1 MKMKNIVDAINKASR
16 SIANVFGLQS
26 LQYRQLKNVIMS
38 NLPDVMV
45 STAKKG
51 YLRLSKSKQ
60 SLRGLSYIESDVNE
74 VMNFLKGVDRLDK
87 NGKRMPFTPLQLAK
101 MLDPTM
107 TASRLA
113 SPTDLQRIRT
123 ISMGMA
129 ATEDI
134 VEDYYDAKEDVIDSR
149 TREYLRQLYRD
160 RKGLKDEAAEEAY
173 IKACNAVRDA
183 LINQSNNYADI
194 IAKETA
200 ASKAA
205 YQTPTTLAE
214 TYGNQMG
221 GIIKK

>member
-1 MKMKNIVDAINKASR
+1 MKMKNVVDAINRASR

-45 STAKKG
+45 SKAEKG

-87 NGKRMPFTPLQLAK
+87 NGRRMPFTPLQLAK
-101 MLDPTM
+101 RLDPTM
-107 TASRLA
+107 TARRLA
-113 SPTDLQRIRT
+113 SPADLQRIRT

-149 TREYLRQLYRD
+149 TREYLRQLYKD

-173 IKACNAVRDA
+173 IKACNAVREA
-183 LINQSNNYADI
+183 LIDQSNNYSDI

-205 YQTPTTLAE
+205 YQQPTTLIE

>member
-1 MKMKNIVDAINKASR
+1 MKMKNTVDAINKASR

-87 NGKRMPFTPLQLAK
+87 NGKRMPYTPLQLAK
-101 MLDPTM
+101 TLDPTM

-113 SPTDLQRIRT
+113 SPIDLERIRV
-123 ISMGMA
+123 ISMGISA
-129 ATEDI
+129 VSDI
-134 VEDYYDAKEDVIDSR
+134 VEDYYDAKEDVIDLR
-149 TREYLRQLYRD
+149 TQERLRQMFKD
-160 RKGLKDEAAEEAY
+160 RKGLKGDAAEYAY
-173 IKACNAVRDA
+173 TQACNAVREA
-183 LINQSNNYADI
+183 LIEQSNSYNDI
-194 IAKETA
+194 IAKQTPA
-200 ASKAA
+200 QKAA
-205 YQTPTTLAE
+205 YQQSTTLAE